1 MIVPTGARA
10 TSSRFRT
17 IQIHPKD
24 FPTDRRHSCRC
35 IAQLDAV
42 RIAERRDTMKAI
54 TELTIAA
61 VAVALLVAAAVQIN
75 HAQASPPLA
84 IVQAS
89 R

>member
-24 FPTDRRHSCRC
+24 FPADRRHSCHC
-35 IAQLDAV
+35 IAHLDAV
-42 RIAERRDTMKAI
+42 RVAERRDTMKAI

-84 IVQAS
+84 VVQAG

>member
-1 MIVPTGARA
+1 
-10 TSSRFRT
+10 
-17 IQIHPKD
+17 
-24 FPTDRRHSCRC
+24 
-35 IAQLDAV
+35 
-42 RIAERRDTMKAI
+42 MKAI

-61 VAVALLVAAAVQIN
+61 VAVALLVAAAIQIN